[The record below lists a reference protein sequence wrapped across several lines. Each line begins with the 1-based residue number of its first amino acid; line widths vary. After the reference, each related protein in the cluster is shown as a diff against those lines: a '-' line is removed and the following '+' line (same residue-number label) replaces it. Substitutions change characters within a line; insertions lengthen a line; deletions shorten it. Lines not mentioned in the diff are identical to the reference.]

1 MKKILWSTAA
11 LALAVSLSS
20 CRPSQTMERQTKDA
34 GIEATIKTR
43 LASEVGV
50 STITAVEINVTNGA
64 VTLAGPVGS
73 ETDRTRI
80 EEVAR
85 SVEGVVSVA
94 NNLQVVATAVVTPAA
109 MGTPAMPPTPVPTAP
124 VAY

>member
-1 MKKILWSTAA
+1 MKKLLWSAGA
-11 LALAVSLSS
+11 LALAVSLSA
-20 CRPSQTMERQTKDA
+20 CRPSQTVERQTRDA
-34 GIEATIKTR
+34 AIEATIKTR

-64 VTLAGPVGS
+64 VTLAGAIGS
-73 ETDRTRI
+73 ETDRSRI

-94 NNLQVVATAVVTPAA
+94 NNLQVVATAVVTPA
-109 MGTPAMPPTPVPTAP
+109 MVGTPAMSPTALPTAP

>member
-1 MKKILWSTAA
+1 MKKPLLSTLSIAAA
-11 LALAVSLSS
+11 LFLAAAA
-20 CRPSQTMERQTKDA
+20 CRPSQTVERQTKDA

-73 ETDRTRI
+73 DTDRQRI
-80 EEVAR
+80 EAVAR
-85 SVEGVVSVA
+85 SVEGVVSVS
-94 NNLQVVATAVVTPAA
+94 NNLQVMTTQVVTPPMVETPSLAA
-109 MGTPAMPPTPVPTAP
+109 TPAS
-124 VAY
+124 